1 MCKAL
6 GAGASARPTTRFA
19 AWMGRQRE
27 RERERERKSQ
37 EIRRFGERSRHWACL
52 NAFRLDF
59 ISSYPPLH
67 VRNRLF
73 CLHPLSTAP
82 NPGHFDEE
90 LFFGGDTGK
99 SSV

>member
-19 AWMGRQRE
+19 AWMAE
-27 RERERERKSQ
+27 RERERESP

-52 NAFRLDF
+52 NAFRLGF

-67 VRNRLF
+67 VRNILF

-82 NPGHFDEE
+82 SPGHFDEE